1 MSSQLTHDVHGGSV
15 SSNHML
21 LHPKDH
27 VRIVI
32 IHKDPIIVS
41 MRRLKDL
48 KVEDILALE
57 NALN

>member
-1 MSSQLTHDVHGGSV
+1 MSSQLMHNVHGGSV
-15 SSNHML
+15 SSNHMP

-32 IHKDPIIVS
+32 IHKDLVGPIIVS

-48 KVEDILALE
+48 
-57 NALN
+57 